1 MGLYWVREH
10 AGVRG
15 NAIVDELARD
25 GSVLKFVGP
34 EPGLGVESLG
44 RIYDEGLDVGW
55 STSIGYGGEILV
67 TPKDRLE
74 S

>member
-1 MGLYWVREH
+1 L

-15 NAIVDELARD
+15 NEIADELARD
-25 GSVLKFVGP
+25 GSVLKFEDLSQP
-34 EPGLGVESLG
+34 WESLG
-44 RIYDEGLDVGW
+44 GIYEEGSDAGW
-55 STSIGYGGEILV
+55 LASTEYGGEDLL